1 MRVATLILLLLCP
14 FVGKAQSK
22 NNWLWPIK
30 GQKAGEGILYRPQ
43 DKIGEEQVIYD
54 LFITASEG
62 TGILCPD
69 DAVVEHYSYGYNFS
83 LCTSSS
89 FGWPDKPYNEVARDH
104 QAEFR
109 RFFLSTR
116 S

>member
-14 FVGKAQSK
+14 FVGKAQSN

-54 LFITASEG
+54 LFITAPEG

-69 DAVVEHYSYGYNFS
+69 DAVVEFYSYDYS
-83 LCTSSS
+83 LAM
-89 FGWPDKPYNEVARDH
+89 Y
-104 QAEFR
+104 
-109 RFFLSTR
+109 LI
-116 S
+116 